1 MRYMILTLTTTLI
14 RYHIVLRTL
23 HAYLTLCRISLA
35 YTNRY
40 QVQDVMFIIR
50 IKFGI
55 FKQLLYS
62 QLGILIII
70 VCSLANVRLG
80 QMIKWHLRNTCAIE
94 LLLD

>member
-1 MRYMILTLTTTLI
+1 MSYMILTLTTTLI

-50 IKFGI
+50 IKLGI
-55 FKQLLYS
+55 FKQLQYS

-80 QMIKWHLRNTCAIE
+80 QMIKWHLRNT
-94 LLLD
+94 

>member
-1 MRYMILTLTTTLI
+1 MSYMILTLTTTLI

-80 QMIKWHLRNTCAIE
+80 QMIKWYLRNT
-94 LLLD
+94 

>member
-1 MRYMILTLTTTLI
+1 MSYMILTLTTTLI
-14 RYHIVLRTL
+14 RYHIILRAL

-62 QLGILIII
+62 QLCILIII

-80 QMIKWHLRNTCAIE
+80 QMIKWHLRNTRTIK

>member
-1 MRYMILTLTTTLI
+1 MILTLTTTLI

-50 IKFGI
+50 IKLGI
-55 FKQLLYS
+55 FKQLQYS